1 MREMVN
7 HKWSKITTA
16 TSIITLG
23 IGLLFFNA
31 IVPNSTPT
39 KNITLSPQIYH
50 NLNYSEIFRH
60 EMEDGE
66 VVASN
71 NVVAINTG
79 KFTGRSPKDK
89 YIVKQ
94 EPSQNNIWWGKINRP
109 MTLQVYKKLYNR
121 VINHIKKA
129 KKIYVFD
136 GYSGANP
143 TSRIKVRI
151 ITEIAWQHHF
161 VTNMFI
167 RANHSQSL
175 EQDFNPDFTL
185 INACKVTNP
194 DWKED
199 GLNSEI
205 FIAFNLEDKTAIIG
219 GTWYGGEMKKGIFSV
234 MNYILPLKGIM
245 TMHCSANIDQNGN
258 TALFFGLSGTGK
270 TTLSADPN
278 RYLIGDD
285 EHGWDNKG
293 IFNLEGGCY
302 AKTINLSP
310 KTEPDIFSAIK
321 RDALLE
327 NVYIKTNSN
336 NNKTEVDYFDTRNT
350 ENSRVS
356 YPIYHISNYKE
367 DSMGNHPKH
376 IIFLT
381 ADAFGV
387 LPPIARLTIGQ
398 AMYHFLSGYTAKVAG
413 TERGITE
420 PEATFSACFGD
431 PFLPLHPTKY
441 ADLFLQK
448 LSAHKSKVYL
458 VNTGWTGGPY
468 GIGDRM
474 SIQTTRS
481 CINAI
486 LNDKINEDPSNFR
499 KDEVFNIDIPLKID
513 GVDPDIL
520 DPRKSWNDTDA
531 YDSARVKLAQM
542 FMKNY
547 EQYISQGNTDFS
559 IYGPVIS
566 LD

>member
-1 MREMVN
+1 MREMVKR
-7 HKWSKITTA
+7 KWSKVMTI

-23 IGLLFFNA
+23 LGLLFSNVFTINE
-31 IVPNSTPT
+31 NE
-39 KNITLSPQIYH
+39 ITNPQIYH

-60 EMEDGE
+60 EMEEGE
-66 VVASN
+66 MVASN

-79 KFTGRSPKDK
+79 KYTGRSPKDK

-94 EPSQNNIWWGKINRP
+94 EPSQNNIWWGKINKP
-109 MTLQVYKKLYNR
+109 MTPQVYNKLYNK
-121 VINHIKKA
+121 VIDHLKKA
-129 KKIYVFD
+129 KKLYVFD

-167 RANHSQSL
+167 RANIT
-175 EQDFNPDFTL
+175 EQGNHFNPDFTL

-194 DWKED
+194 DWKQD

-205 FIAFNLEDKTAIIG
+205 FIAFNLEERTAIIG
-219 GTWYGGEMKKGIFSV
+219 GTWYGGEMKKGIFSI

-245 TMHCSANIDQNGN
+245 TMHCSANIDKKGN

-285 EHGWDNKG
+285 EHGWDNHG

-310 KTEPDIFSAIK
+310 ETEPEIFNAIK

-327 NVYIKTNSN
+327 NVYI
-336 NNKTEVDYFDTRNT
+336 NNKKDVDYFDTRNT

-356 YPIYHISNYKE
+356 YPLYHISNYRE
-367 DSMGNHPKH
+367 VSVGNHPKH

-381 ADAFGV
+381 ADAFGI
-387 LPPIARLTIGQ
+387 LPPIARLTKGQ

-413 TERGITE
+413 TERGVTE

-431 PFLPLHPTKY
+431 PFLPLHPAKY
-441 ADLFLQK
+441 ADLFLEK
-448 LSAHKSKVYL
+448 LSSHKTQVYL

-481 CINAI
+481 CIDAI
-486 LNDKINEDPSNFR
+486 LNAKIDQDPSNFR
-499 KDEVFNIDIPLKID
+499 EDDVFGFKIPINID
-513 GVDPDIL
+513 GVDPKLL
-520 DPRKSWNDTDA
+520 DPRSSWYNTHA
-531 YDSARVKLAQM
+531 YDTTRIKLAKM
-542 FMKNY
+542 FIKNY
-547 EQYISQGNTDFS
+547 EQYISKDYIDFS
-559 IYGPVIS
+559 IYGPIV
-566 LD
+566 